1 MRLCVV
7 KDLTEHDIVQRIMP
21 KDNYLIAMLNVGVLS
36 LTVPGV
42 PFRPLLHADAR
53 VGLLGPSSSRPVTFR
68 LPAAPGCRRPGG
80 RSSTPSPGALP
91 PPPPDTPTGNGA
103 STPSTGGQVVAAA
116 FMRPGGMAPPP
127 APPPLSSRDG
137 PLDHTQGW

>member
-68 LPAAPGCRRPGG
+68 LPAAPGCRRPGPLLHPFSR
-80 RSSTPSPGALP
+80 RSA
-91 PPPPDTPTGNGA
+91 
-103 STPSTGGQVVAAA
+103 
-116 FMRPGGMAPPP
+116 P
-127 APPPLSSRDG
+127 APPGHPNRERRFNPLDGRAGRRGSIHAPRGDG
-137 PLDHTQGW
+137 PAAGAAAAQQP